1 MPSTYERIRADI
13 IAAMKARDTKTATI
27 LRTCD
32 AAIQRASMDQ
42 GKPIDEGLVI
52 TTLRKAVKNLSD
64 ARDEFAKAGRTDL
77 VEANSTE
84 IILLEAYLP
93 KGLDA
98 AQTEALVAE
107 VLLATGAT
115 TKKDMGRVM
124 GALKQHPS
132 AGQLDFAVVSRLLQ
146 SKLA

>member
-13 IAAMKARDTKTATI
+13 IAAMKARDAKTATI

-42 GKPIDEGLVI
+42 GKPIDEGLV
-52 TTLRKAVKNLSD
+52 TATLRKAVKNLTD
-64 ARDEFAKAGRTDL
+64 AREEFAKAGRADL
-77 VEANSTE
+77 VEANSSE
-84 IILLEAYLP
+84 IVLLEAYLP
-93 KGLDA
+93 KGLSP
-98 AQTEALVAE
+98 AQIEALVAE
-107 VLLATGAT
+107 VLRTTGAA

-124 GALKQHPS
+124 GALKQHPD

-146 SKLA
+146 AKLA

>member
-1 MPSTYERIRADI
+1 MPSTYERIRAAI

-32 AAIQRASMDQ
+32 AAIQRAAMDQ
-42 GKPIDEGLVI
+42 GKPIDEGLV
-52 TTLRKAVKNLSD
+52 TATVRKAVKNLSD

-84 IILLEAYLP
+84 ITLLEAYLP

-146 SKLA
+146 SRLA

>member
-1 MPSTYERIRADI
+1 
-13 IAAMKARDTKTATI
+13 
-27 LRTCD
+27 
-32 AAIQRASMDQ
+32 MDQ
-42 GKPIDEGLVI
+42 GKPIDEGLVM